1 LSSVTLSSSSVVG
14 QTSPTGTVTLT
25 AAAPAG
31 GASIRVESS
40 NIDAAR
46 TPANVTVP
54 AGSTSAS
61 FPITT
66 ATVDTR
72 QTVTITATY
81 ADLARTATL
90 SVTLPRPRASFTVT
104 SPTLGNDR
112 CRMIERGLQLD
123 CRLDGSSSGGRIVRW
138 AWAIEVQEKIT
149 TDRPDPAFNEID
161 VDCDFIEGRTG
172 DSDASGRF
180 TTMSVDLE
188 VTDRD
193 GDRNRT
199 SRNVRLYFDGV
210 CEEEDDD
217 D

>member
-1 LSSVTLSSSSVVG
+1 VTLSSSSVVG
-14 QTSPTGTVTLT
+14 QTSPTGTITLT
-25 AAAPAG
+25 AAAPSG
-31 GASIRVESS
+31 GATIRLESS
-40 NIDAAR
+40 NVDAVR
-46 TPANVTVP
+46 TPASVTVS

-112 CRMIERGLQLD
+112 CRMIERGLALD
-123 CRLDGSSSGGRIVRW
+123 CRLDGSSSDGRIVRW
-138 AWAIEVQEKIT
+138 AWALEVQEKVT
-149 TDRPDPAFNEID
+149 TDRADPAFNEID
-161 VDCDFIEGRTG
+161 VDCEFIDGRTG
-172 DSDASGRF
+172 DTDVSGRF

-188 VTDRD
+188 VTDKD
-193 GDRNRT
+193 GDKNRA

-210 CEEEDDD
+210 GDDD
-217 D
+217 DDDD

>member
-1 LSSVTLSSSSVVG
+1 
-14 QTSPTGTVTLT
+14 
-25 AAAPAG
+25 
-31 GASIRVESS
+31 
-40 NIDAAR
+40 
-46 TPANVTVP
+46 
-54 AGSTSAS
+54 
-61 FPITT
+61 
-66 ATVDTR
+66 
-72 QTVTITATY
+72 VTITATY

-90 SVTLPRPRASFTVT
+90 SVTLPRPRAAFTVI

-123 CRLDGSSSGGRIVRW
+123 CRLDGSSSEGRIVRW
-138 AWAIEVQEKIT
+138 AWALEVQEKVT
-149 TDRPDPAFNEID
+149 TDRADPAFNEID
-161 VDCDFIEGRTG
+161 VDCEFVDGRTG
-172 DSDASGRF
+172 DSDSSGRF

-193 GDRNRT
+193 GDRNRS

>member
-1 LSSVTLSSSSVVG
+1 MTLSSGSVVG
-14 QTSPTGTVTLT
+14 QVSPTGTITLT

-31 GASIRVESS
+31 GASIRLESS

-46 TPANVTVP
+46 VPANVTVP
-54 AGSTSAS
+54 AGSTSAT
-61 FPITT
+61 FTITT

-72 QTVTITATY
+72 KTVTITATY

-104 SPTLGNDR
+104 SPTLGADR
-112 CRMIERGLQLD
+112 CRMIENGLQLD
-123 CRLDGSSSGGRIVRW
+123 CRLDGSASDGRIVKWEWSLEAQER
-138 AWAIEVQEKIT
+138 VQSGSK
-149 TDRPDPAFNEID
+149 PDAAFGEID
-161 VDCDFIEGRTG
+161 VDCGLVEGRSG
-172 DSDASGRF
+172 DTDSNGRF
-180 TTMSVDLE
+180 TSMSVSLE
-188 VTDRD
+188 VTDKD
-193 GDRNRT
+193 GDRSQT